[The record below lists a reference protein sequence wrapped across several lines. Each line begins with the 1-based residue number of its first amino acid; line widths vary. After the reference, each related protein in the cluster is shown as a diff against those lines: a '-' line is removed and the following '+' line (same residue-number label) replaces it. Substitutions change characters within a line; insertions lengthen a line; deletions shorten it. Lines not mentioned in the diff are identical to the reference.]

1 MSVVEKQG
9 QRKLYSDFRKIQKST
24 YSLYIINNDINK
36 YIICILCYNEIC
48 FMTFNRCKLWIAAC
62 NRKELYT
69 KNSVTLHSSYRV
81 CKKHFTDAM
90 FLNYE
95 KTRLQ
100 PHAIP
105 FSTENNIGT
114 RAHTHTHTQNSKF

>member
-1 MSVVEKQG
+1 
-9 QRKLYSDFRKIQKST
+9 
-24 YSLYIINNDINK
+24 
-36 YIICILCYNEIC
+36 
-48 FMTFNRCKLWIAAC
+48 MTFNRCKLWIAAC

-69 KNSVTLHSSYRV
+69 KDPVTLHSSYRV

-114 RAHTHTHTQNSKF
+114 HTHTHTHTILNSDNFILTNIL